1 MSLHTKLV
9 ARLYKHCSKQKKVYL
24 TSSSSSFGFH
34 FCLEKNKWGGK
45 KHWSNKTAKL
55 TNEIRIC
62 HTHNHGSGAGRCV
75 LRKLAHMKISLL
87 FCAKFQGTFFTWIFT
102 VLFPSEKAEIQ

>member
-34 FCLEKNKWGGK
+34 FCLEKNKWGG
-45 KHWSNKTAKL
+45 
-55 TNEIRIC
+55 
-62 HTHNHGSGAGRCV
+62 
-75 LRKLAHMKISLL
+75 
-87 FCAKFQGTFFTWIFT
+87 
-102 VLFPSEKAEIQ
+102 EKALE